1 MHILHY
7 EWSVA
12 PTRHAFLMHVWYF
25 MFRAYDI
32 YHFVSGNFLNG
43 QYSTKKDWLTIL
55 YHMHIYIHLMKG
67 QILFSKLLFT
77 YVFEDDSSSSF
88 LATIRYHCINTPPH
102 N

>member
-1 MHILHY
+1 MLIPHY

-25 MFRAYDI
+25 VFRAYDI

-55 YHMHIYIHLMKG
+55 YHMHIYIYIYIYPSNERANLI
-67 QILFSKLLFT
+67 Q
-77 YVFEDDSSSSF
+77 
-88 LATIRYHCINTPPH
+88 
-102 N
+102 